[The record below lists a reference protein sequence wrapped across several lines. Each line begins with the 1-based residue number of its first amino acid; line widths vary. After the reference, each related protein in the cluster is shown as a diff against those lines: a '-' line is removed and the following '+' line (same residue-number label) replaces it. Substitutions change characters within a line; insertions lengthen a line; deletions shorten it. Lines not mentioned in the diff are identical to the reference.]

1 MKLLDVPVI
10 FFLAHWDF
18 NVDESA
24 LCSID
29 STSLI
34 ELNIIIVKYLA
45 GFEHF
50 INTRKYATLLVS
62 NAVKEN

>member
-1 MKLLDVPVI
+1 MYPL

-29 STSLI
+29 STFLI
-34 ELNIIIVKYLA
+34 ELNIIIVKYLV
-45 GFEHF
+45 GLKHF